1 LIGLNDLS
9 QITTSGLSSLS
20 GRFHVIDDLV
30 GAGVFDTAD
39 GNPYD
44 RPMNQLGQGT
54 FRVLAGNFGGQGNGL
69 YIYYSAV
76 PEPGSMLLAGLGSLA
91 AGWYGRRK
99 LRRKQGADAAVSS

>member
-1 LIGLNDLS
+1 VNDLS
-9 QITTSGLSSLS
+9 QIVAAGPSSLN
-20 GRFHVIDDLV
+20 GRFNIIDDALN
-30 GAGVFDTAD
+30 AGVFDLAD

-54 FRVLAGNFGGQGNGL
+54 FRVLAGKFGGQGNGL

-76 PEPGSMLLAGLGSLA
+76 PEPGSMLLAGFGSLA

-99 LRRKQGADAAVSS
+99 LRRK